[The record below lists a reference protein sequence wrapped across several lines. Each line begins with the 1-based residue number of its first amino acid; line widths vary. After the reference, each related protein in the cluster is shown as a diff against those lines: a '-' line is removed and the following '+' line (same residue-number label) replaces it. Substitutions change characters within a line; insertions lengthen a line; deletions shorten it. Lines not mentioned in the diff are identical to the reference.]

1 MAPNTCKCCCYY
13 IADITEGCVV
23 THIAIV
29 VRLYVYIYID
39 IIIGKY
45 VVRNS
50 HT

>member
-23 THIAIV
+23 IHIALV

-39 IIIGKY
+39 PYREEGDIFIY
-45 VVRNS
+45 
-50 HT
+50 